1 MTEPKK
7 EPAKAS
13 PNPHIKVSPIK
24 ADLKTRFSDPPA
36 PPPQQPLPEKPDS
49 NQPSLRRSDTERAKS
64 NSSPVRSDSHLQLS
78 SLAEA
83 LTTAKK
89 EIESQSLRLKDLETL
104 LAQERLARESAEE
117 RALRLEMESRSE
129 RPDSASLETDSEVQ
143 TNGVSPEEET
153 SPEPTIVD
161 DAEPE
166 DEPSINPITDAAT
179 SRLQQRLEMMVAEM
193 DEMKQQ
199 MEKYRQ
205 RAESA
210 EAESATHRKTLAEM
224 VEKIR
229 QDDAERTAR
238 EAKKEHQ
245 HSESE
250 VTSKPVSA
258 ATDSSDETSEIL
270 IVNEKEDDAEVAGV
284 ILRKSG
290 LQNGRPVSPEQVAE
304 LEKVITQTLA
314 TRPGRHDA
322 MLIHGGPAASIFG
335 IVLIGVGLMA
345 WLNSY
350 PKVER

>member
-1 MTEPKK
+1 M
-7 EPAKAS
+7 
-13 PNPHIKVSPIK
+13 
-24 ADLKTRFSDPPA
+24 
-36 PPPQQPLPEKPDS
+36 
-49 NQPSLRRSDTERAKS
+49 
-64 NSSPVRSDSHLQLS
+64 
-78 SLAEA
+78 EA
-83 LTTAKK
+83 
-89 EIESQSLRLKDLETL
+89 L

-129 RPDSASLETDSEVQ
+129 RPDSASLETDNEVQ
-143 TNGVSPEEET
+143 VNGVNAEQET
-153 SPEPTIVD
+153 GSEPTIVD
-161 DAEPE
+161 DAKPE

-210 EAESATHRKTLAEM
+210 ESESATHRKTLAEM

-238 EAKKEHQ
+238 EAKKERR

-250 VTSKPVSA
+250 VTPEPASA
-258 ATDSSDETSEIL
+258 ATDGSDGTGEIL
-270 IVNEKEDDAEVAGV
+270 IVNEKEDDAEIAGV

-304 LEKVITQTLA
+304 LEKVITHTLA

>member
-1 MTEPKK
+1 
-7 EPAKAS
+7 
-13 PNPHIKVSPIK
+13 
-24 ADLKTRFSDPPA
+24 
-36 PPPQQPLPEKPDS
+36 
-49 NQPSLRRSDTERAKS
+49 
-64 NSSPVRSDSHLQLS
+64 VRSDSHLQLS

-89 EIESQSLRLKDLETL
+89 EIESQSLRLKDLEAS

-129 RPDSASLETDSEVQ
+129 RPDSASLETDNEVQ
-143 TNGVSPEEET
+143 VNGVSPEQET
-153 SPEPTIVD
+153 GSEPTIVD
-161 DAEPE
+161 DVKSE
-166 DEPSINPITDAAT
+166 DEPSINPVADAAT
-179 SRLQQRLEMMVAEM
+179 SRLQQRLEIMVAEM

-238 EAKKEHQ
+238 EAKKERR

-250 VTSKPVSA
+250 VTPEPVSA
-258 ATDSSDETSEIL
+258 ATDGSDGAGEIL
-270 IVNEKEDDAEVAGV
+270 IVNEKEDNAEVAGV